1 MTQLAAV
8 SPTARSILITGA
20 SSGIGYCVAHGLAKQ
35 GWQVI
40 ASARQPDDV
49 SRLRDEGLEAV
60 LLDVA
65 DDESIRSAVGATLA
79 RTGGKLDALFNNA
92 GFGVPGA
99 VEDLSREAMRYQF
112 ETNVF
117 GTLALTNAVL
127 PLMRAQGHGRV
138 IINGSILG
146 YAAMPYRGAYNA
158 SKFALEG
165 LADTLRQELHGCD
178 VHVSLIEPGPVTS
191 RFRPNAQQQ
200 FLRWIRPEA
209 SFHKKSY
216 AAMEARL
223 NKRGPANPFT
233 LPPEAVLAVVERI
246 LQSKRPAARYPVTIP
261 AHAFWY
267 LKKWLPQ
274 TWLDA
279 LLLKASGDEPGYAYG
294 RRR

>member
-1 MTQLAAV
+1 MAQIV
-8 SPTARSILITGA
+8 PVVPVPRSILITGA
-20 SSGIGYCVAHGLAKQ
+20 SSGIGYCVAHGLAKK

-49 SRLRDEGLEAV
+49 NRLRNEGLEAV

-65 DDESIRSAVGATLA
+65 DDASINSAMATTLA
-79 RTGGKLDALFNNA
+79 LTGGKLDALFNNA

-99 VEDLSREAMRYQF
+99 VEDLSRDAMRHQF

-127 PLMRAQGHGRV
+127 PLMRKQGHGTV
-138 IINGSILG
+138 MINGSILG

-165 LADTLRQELHGCD
+165 LADTLRQELHGSGIA
-178 VHVSLIEPGPVTS
+178 VSLIEPGPVVS

-200 FLRWIRPEA
+200 FLRWIKPDL

-216 AAMEARL
+216 DAMEARL
-223 NKRGPANPFT
+223 LKKGPANPFT

-246 LQSKRPAARYPVTIP
+246 LQSRRPAARYPVTVP